1 LICFAHRGASGHAPE
16 NTLLAIKTALSMGAA
31 WIELDVF
38 AVENE
43 LVVIHDSR
51 LERTTSGSGEVNR
64 ATLAYL
70 RSLDA
75 GKGEKIPFLWEVLN
89 TVAGEA
95 GINIELKGANTAA
108 LTASLIESYIS
119 KDLFCEDQFLVSS
132 FNHQELHKFSRLAPA
147 IRTGANLSGPP
158 LHDARFAEELA
169 VYSLH
174 VHRNSVTPTFVEDA
188 HRRGFKVFVFT
199 INQAKDLSSMISIG
213 VDGIFTNYPE
223 LCAMCNAPGNSINI
237 S

>member
-16 NTLLAIKTALSMGAA
+16 NTLLAVKTALSMGAA

-51 LERTTSGSGEVNR
+51 LERTTNGSGEVTN

-75 GKGEKIPFLWEVLN
+75 GRGEKIPFLREVLD

-95 GINIELKGANTAA
+95 GINIELKGADTAT
-108 LTASLIESYIS
+108 LTASMIESYIA
-119 KDLFCEDQFLVSS
+119 KDLFRADQFLVSS
-132 FNHQELHKFSRLAPA
+132 FNRRELQNFSLLAPS
-147 IRTGANLSGPP
+147 IRTGVNLSGPP
-158 LHDARFAEELA
+158 LQDARFAEALA

-174 VHRNSVTPTFVEDA
+174 VHKNSVTRAFVEDA

-199 INQAKDLSSMISIG
+199 INHAEDLASMISIG

-223 LCAMCNAPGNSINI
+223 LYAKNQ
-237 S
+237 

>member
-1 LICFAHRGASGHAPE
+1 MICFAHRGASGRAPE
-16 NTLLAIKTALSMGAA
+16 NTLLAVKTALAMGAA

-43 LVVIHDSR
+43 LVVFHDSR
-51 LERTTSGSGEVNR
+51 LERTTSGSGDITR
-64 ATLAYL
+64 STLAYL

-89 TVAGEA
+89 TVAGDA

-108 LTASLIESYIS
+108 MVASLIESYVQ
-119 KDLFCEDQFLVSS
+119 KELFHEDQFLVSS
-132 FNHQELHKFSRLAPA
+132 FNHQELQNFSRLAPA
-147 IRTGANLSGPP
+147 IRTGANLSDLP
-158 LHDARFAEELA
+158 LHNARFAEELA

-174 VHRNSVTPTFVEDA
+174 VHKDFVTQTFVEDA

-199 INQAKDLSSMISIG
+199 INHREDLISMISIG

-223 LCAMCNAPGNSINI
+223 LCAICDTPGLTS
-237 S
+237 

>member
-1 LICFAHRGASGHAPE
+1 
-16 NTLLAIKTALSMGAA
+16 MGAA

-43 LVVIHDSR
+43 LVLIHDSR
-51 LERTTSGSGEVNR
+51 LERTTSGSGDVTR

-89 TVAGEA
+89 AVAGEA

-108 LTASLIESYIS
+108 LVASLIESYVKKEI
-119 KDLFCEDQFLVSS
+119 FREDQFLVSS
-132 FNHQELHKFSRLAPA
+132 FNHQELQKFSRLAPA
-147 IRTGANLSGPP
+147 IQTGANLSGLP
-158 LHDARFAEELA
+158 LDNAKFAERLA

-174 VHRNSVTPTFVEDA
+174 VHRDFVTRTFVEDA
-188 HRRGFKVFVFT
+188 HQRGFKVFVFT
-199 INQAKDLSSMISIG
+199 INHAEDLTSMISIG

-223 LCAMCNAPGNSINI
+223 LCDKCNTLGLTS
-237 S
+237 

>member
-1 LICFAHRGASGHAPE
+1 MICFAHRGASGHAPE
-16 NTLLAIKTALSMGAA
+16 NTLLAVETALSMGAA

-38 AVENE
+38 AVEKE

-51 LERTTSGSGEVNR
+51 LERTTSGSGDVTD
-64 ATLAYL
+64 ASLAYL

-75 GKGEKIPFLWEVLN
+75 GKGEKIPFLREVLD
-89 TVAGEA
+89 TVAGKA
-95 GINIELKGANTAA
+95 GINIELKGPNTAGLVA
-108 LTASLIESYIS
+108 PMIASYIS
-119 KDLFCEDQFLVSS
+119 REIFHRDQFLVSS
-132 FNHQELHKFSRLAPA
+132 FNHQELQVFTRLAPE

-158 LHDARFAEELA
+158 LDNAGFAEGLA

-174 VHRNSVTPTFVEDA
+174 VHRKSVTQAFVEDA

-199 INQAKDLSSMISIG
+199 VNHAKDLAAMIAIG

-223 LCAMCNAPGNSINI
+223 LCTNYEI
-237 S
+237 

>member
-1 LICFAHRGASGHAPE
+1 MICFAHRGASGHAPE
-16 NTLLAIKTALSMGAA
+16 NTLLAVETALSMGAD

-51 LERTTSGSGEVNR
+51 LERTTNGNGEVAN

-75 GKGEKIPFLWEVLN
+75 GKGEKIPFLWEALN
-89 TVAGEA
+89 TVAGGA
-95 GINIELKGANTAA
+95 GINIELKGPKTAILLA
-108 LTASLIESYIS
+108 PLIESYIS
-119 KDLFCEDQFLVSS
+119 KNLYSRDQFLVSS
-132 FNHQELHKFSRLAPA
+132 FDHQELESFSRLAPS

-158 LHDARFAEELA
+158 LNDAGFAETLS

-174 VHRNSVTPTFVEDA
+174 VHRNSVTRAFVEDA

-199 INQAKDLSSMISIG
+199 INHAKELTSMISMG

-223 LCAMCNAPGNSINI
+223 LCDMCHPGLTS
-237 S
+237 